1 MKILK
6 ITLILY
12 LILSAISKADFIEFI
27 EIENNNRI
35 SKETIIT
42 YGEIKLKK
50 NYTDDDINQILK
62 NLYDT
67 NFFEDI
73 EIVIKDNILNKSY

>member
-35 SKETIIT
+35 SKETIT
-42 YGEIKLKK
+42 LMEKLSLKK
-50 NYTDDDINQILK
+50 IILMMI
-62 NLYDT
+62 L
-67 NFFEDI
+67 
-73 EIVIKDNILNKSY
+73 IKF

>member
-50 NYTDDDINQILK
+50 II
-62 NLYDT
+62 
-67 NFFEDI
+67 
-73 EIVIKDNILNKSY
+73 